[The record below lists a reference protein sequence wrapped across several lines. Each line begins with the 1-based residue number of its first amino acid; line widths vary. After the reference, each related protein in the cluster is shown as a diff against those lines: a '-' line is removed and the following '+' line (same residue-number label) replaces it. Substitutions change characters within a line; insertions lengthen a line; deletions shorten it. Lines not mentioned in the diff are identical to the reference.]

1 MGMQFAELRLKL
13 RLKLKF
19 MTLFYIIIVLLA
31 AVVLN
36 IIWEK
41 LTNEDEQEYTEP
53 DEEPESESLPMV
65 SNEDNPIATTTPR
78 RQTSLDDTAPLTQ
91 KIKPLLEEL
100 GFQYEEHE
108 NGDIL
113 FSYEGYT
120 FVCQHTSDPGIIN
133 IFLPNF
139 YEIIDSNIAF
149 CSDIA
154 DHINSQV
161 AAIKAYFIKGYLW
174 LGVEQFVSPEDMANP
189 DFIGNLIERL
199 GYAAHTTK
207 RYINRYENANEND
220 ENENE
225 NENENDENDA

>member
-78 RQTSLDDTAPLTQ
+78 RQTSLDDTTPLTQ

-133 IFLPNF
+133 QNTIQKQKTTGVNATQTAGHICKTIQRKTGGLARNCPKGQFLIP
-139 YEIIDSNIAF
+139 
-149 CSDIA
+149 
-154 DHINSQV
+154 
-161 AAIKAYFIKGYLW
+161 
-174 LGVEQFVSPEDMANP
+174 SP
-189 DFIGNLIERL
+189 
-199 GYAAHTTK
+199 
-207 RYINRYENANEND
+207 
-220 ENENE
+220 
-225 NENENDENDA
+225 